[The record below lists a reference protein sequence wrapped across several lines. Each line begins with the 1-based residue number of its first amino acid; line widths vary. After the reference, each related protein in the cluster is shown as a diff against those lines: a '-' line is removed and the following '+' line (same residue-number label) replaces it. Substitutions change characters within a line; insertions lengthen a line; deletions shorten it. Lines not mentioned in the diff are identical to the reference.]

1 MFRNADFCNIFFPGW
16 TCRVYVD
23 AVEKGAIEEHLLH
36 DGAQLMLLP
45 TLSNG
50 PKMDPMLARHMIAA
64 DPDVDRFIV
73 RDLHLFPSSHSPS
86 LPPILPFSILLSLFL
101 LHIHKHKH

>member
-1 MFRNADFCNIFFPGW
+1 MFRNADFCNIYYPGW

-23 AVEKGAIEEHLLH
+23 AVEKGAIVEHLLH

-45 TLSNG
+45 TLANG
-50 PKMDPMLARHMIAA
+50 QKMDPMIARHMVAA

-73 RDLHLFPSSHSPS
+73 RELTNS
-86 LPPILPFSILLSLFL
+86 LLFL
-101 LHIHKHKH
+101 LILSEVT

>member
-1 MFRNADFCNIFFPGW
+1 MCLNHHHNAGGMFRNADFCNIYYPGW

-45 TLSNG
+45 TLANG
-50 PKMDPMLARHMIAA
+50 QKMDPMIARHMVAA

-73 RDLHLFPSSHSPS
+73 RELTNS
-86 LPPILPFSILLSLFL
+86 LLFL
-101 LHIHKHKH
+101 LILSEVT